1 MLDTAN
7 VAAKVEKL
15 LAELHAAAPV
25 SADHTDSDKEHTR
38 ARLLERIAAEVRE
51 SPDTSTGG
59 IRRQQ
64 RRRANRD
71 TVSTAL
77 EQLNLRIGTQRAPT
91 ALTESSPRARPSS
104 ALAPQRSTTA
114 APHRPHPRARER
126 TQVNRLKFYL
136 AHGSE
141 LPLVQGMTPRIKA
154 SQALLAVALRE
165 CLARALTRDDSPV
178 ALRCLLAYAA
188 MDDVAAAEAVVRDVA
203 VAPAV
208 QKVLAAA

>member
-1 MLDTAN
+1 
-7 VAAKVEKL
+7 
-15 LAELHAAAPV
+15 
-25 SADHTDSDKEHTR
+25 
-38 ARLLERIAAEVRE
+38 
-51 SPDTSTGG
+51 
-59 IRRQQ
+59 
-64 RRRANRD
+64 
-71 TVSTAL
+71 
-77 EQLNLRIGTQRAPT
+77 
-91 ALTESSPRARPSS
+91 
-104 ALAPQRSTTA
+104 
-114 APHRPHPRARER
+114 
-126 TQVNRLKFYL
+126 VNRLKFYL